1 MQILSLLCLLG
12 TGVLQ
17 RTGVKSRCEAPE
29 VSFGHD
35 ASITCHFSE
44 NIYHKRTS
52 FTIYRYTKSRNTKIK
67 LKDPILNCFWTT
79 AGNYTCSTPENRYK
93 FDKNVSRQVTVII
106 EKASYADEGRYECST
121 EPSGPRDNEGCSLKL
136 IYPKGVSSRC
146 EAESAKETVV
156 VDCFWVQTDQLK
168 CSLAS
173 GYEFDKNVSTH
184 VTVTIPK
191 ASLDSVAEYECS
203 AEPSY
208 PGENERCV
216 FTVKALLEADQ
227 PPEVVVV
234 PTGPAGVHIG
244 KDAAPPDVDN
254 KINESREDG
263 NAAQGTCALL
273 REKDCRLLILGK
285 TGSGKSTLGN
295 MLLGGKPF
303 ETGLGLVTT
312 TTKTK
317 DSQAQGGRLKVMD
330 TPDICNNQMNL
341 AGQKGEV
348 SKWKQFM
355 SGSNGA
361 ILLAIR
367 CHEKYTA
374 HDYSIYQQMKNLWGD
389 SSFCKQ
395 MVVAFTFGDELV
407 GDSKELIAKASPE
420 LKQILQDA
428 NARFVVF
435 NNQATPGEQER
446 TLSKLLSLVDNLG
459 ERESAPVER
468 HVPRNDG
475 IPDGSQHIVLLIGM
489 TGNGRSSVGN
499 TLLGRDDAFITG
511 CGMSSTKTRVQVE
524 ETGRFKVVDTPDISD
539 TEYNDKQRKVAVLKW
554 KELTAPGPHAILLTV
569 RCDVRYT
576 AEEYDIYKQ
585 LKKLWGDAE
594 SFCRRLVVAF
604 TFGDRQDGSIEEELK
619 GSIPQELKN
628 VLGDAGHRYVVFN
641 NRAKPDDN
649 KEAVNKLADI
659 VWTIRQQNETERC
672 LIVVGKTGNG
682 RSSVGNT
689 LLGKDEFETG
699 CGMSS
704 TTTEPKAATSEQPK
718 IKVVDTPDISDNDH
732 FTDKQRK
739 EQLSLWKRLAAPGP
753 HAILLTV
760 RCDVRYTAEEYDIYK
775 QLKTLWGDSFCKL
788 LIVAFTFGDR
798 QDADI
803 EEELKSS
810 VPVELKNVLKDANG
824 RYVVFDNRAEPGEE
838 FKTVNRL
845 LDIVDKLSKTA
856 SATGNRFRP

>member
-1 MQILSLLCLLG
+1 
-12 TGVLQ
+12 
-17 RTGVKSRCEAPE
+17 
-29 VSFGHD
+29 
-35 ASITCHFSE
+35 
-44 NIYHKRTS
+44 
-52 FTIYRYTKSRNTKIK
+52 
-67 LKDPILNCFWTT
+67 
-79 AGNYTCSTPENRYK
+79 
-93 FDKNVSRQVTVII
+93 
-106 EKASYADEGRYECST
+106 
-121 EPSGPRDNEGCSLKL
+121 
-136 IYPKGVSSRC
+136 PKGVSSRC
-146 EAESAKETVV
+146 EAESAKETAV
-156 VDCFWVQTDQLK
+156 VDCFWIQTDQLN
-168 CSLAS
+168 CDLAS
-173 GYEFDKNVSTH
+173 GYELHKNVSTH

-208 PGENERCV
+208 PGHNERCV
-216 FTVKALLEADQ
+216 FTVKA
-227 PPEVVVV
+227 
-234 PTGPAGVHIG
+234 
-244 KDAAPPDVDN
+244 
-254 KINESREDG
+254 
-263 NAAQGTCALL
+263 QGTYALL
-273 REKDCRLLILGK
+273 RQKDCRLLILGK

-367 CHEKYTA
+367 CHENYTA
-374 HDYSIYQQMKNLWGD
+374 HDYSIYQQMKSLWGD
-389 SSFCKQ
+389 SSFCEQ
-395 MVVAFTFGDELV
+395 LVVAFTFGDKLV

-420 LKQILQDA
+420 LKQILRDA

-475 IPDGSQHIVLLIGM
+475 IPDGSQHIVLLIGK

-499 TLLGRDDAFITG
+499 TLLGRDGAFETG
-511 CGMSSTKTRVQVE
+511 RGMSSTTTRVQVE
-524 ETGRFKVVDTPDISD
+524 ETDRFKVVDTPDISD

-569 RCDVRYT
+569 RCDVRYR
-576 AEEYDIYKQ
+576 AEEYDMYKQ
-585 LKKLWGDAE
+585 VKTLWGDAE

-689 LLGKDEFETG
+689 LLGKDEFQTG

-704 TTTEPKAATSEQPK
+704 TTTEPKA
-718 IKVVDTPDISDNDH
+718 VVDTPDISDNDH

-760 RCDVRYTAEEYDIYK
+760 RCDVRYTAKQYEIYK
-775 QLKTLWGDSFCKL
+775 QLKTLWGDSASFCKL

-810 VPVELKNVLKDANG
+810 VLVELQNVLKDANG
-824 RYVVFDNRAEPGEE
+824 RYVVFNNRAGPEE
-838 FKTVNRL
+838 KSKTVSTL
-845 LDIVDKLSKTA
+845 LDIVDELSETA